1 MKLTDLGV
9 RALAP
14 PARGQKT
21 YWDDTI
27 KSFGCRVSQGGTKS
41 FVLQYGFDRRLIT
54 IGRFP
59 VICLA
64 DAREAARRI
73 LAEHTLG
80 RHRPRSIRWDEAL
93 APYLQACSEKN
104 RPSTVETYRWI
115 LNRHFPFKRTQLASL
130 TFEDIERQLAK
141 IATSGQRNHAL
152 TAVKAFLGWCQ
163 KPPRRYIAHNPC
175 EGMAPTKRKR
185 RKRLL
190 ADPELAA
197 IFKAAIEG
205 TDTFSHI
212 VALLVLM
219 GQRRTETAS
228 LRRSWCVL
236 EKHLITLPDHVTKNG
251 REHTFPYGDLVHGV
265 FERRHNLLGGD
276 LLFPP
281 YRSHVRGEP
290 VIVCGGWSKHKKLFD
305 ARCGVTNWT
314 LHDLRRT
321 FATRLAELGV
331 LPHVIE
337 RLLNHRMGAISNYT
351 GGILSDVAEVY
362 NLASY
367 LPEMR
372 AAVALWEDKL
382 TRLLALSDL
391 DASAIGP
398 QTMTQAGRSTG
409 IPLVE
414 SNLNAAR

>member
-9 RALAP
+9 RAFAP
-14 PARGQKT
+14 PAHGQKT

-27 KSFGCRVSQGGTKS
+27 KGFGCRVSQGGSKS
-41 FVLQYGFDRRLIT
+41 FVVRYGFDRRLIT
-54 IGRFP
+54 LTATSSLG
-59 VICLA
+59 LA
-64 DAREAARRI
+64 EAREEARRI

-80 RHRPRSIRWDEAL
+80 RHRPRSVRWDEAL
-93 APYLQACSEKN
+93 EPYLRYCTEKN
-104 RPSTVETYRWI
+104 RPSTVAAYRWI
-115 LNRHFPFKRTQLASL
+115 LNRHFPFKRTQLASI
-130 TFEDIERQLAK
+130 TFEEIERQLAK
-141 IATSGQRNHAL
+141 IEKSGQRNHSL
-152 TAVKAFLGWCQ
+152 TAVKAFLSWCQ
-163 KPPRRYIAHNPC
+163 KPPRRYIPHNPC

-228 LRRSWCVL
+228 LRRSWCDTERRLV
-236 EKHLITLPDHVTKNG
+236 TLPDHVTKNG
-251 REHTFPYGDLVHGV
+251 REHSFPYGDLVQRV
-265 FERRHNLLGGD
+265 LERQHNLTGD
-276 LLFPP
+276 DLFFPP
-281 YRSHVRGEP
+281 YRAHVRGEP
-290 VIVCGGWSKHKKLFD
+290 VIMCGGWSKHKKAFD
-305 ARCGVTNWT
+305 ERCGVANWT

-351 GGILSDVAEVY
+351 GGILTDVAEVY

-372 AAVALWEDKL
+372 QAIALWESKL
-382 TRLLALSDL
+382 TTLLNLS
-391 DASAIGP
+391 
-398 QTMTQAGRSTG
+398 QA
-409 IPLVE
+409 
-414 SNLNAAR
+414 A

>member
-9 RALAP
+9 RALGSP
-14 PARGQKT
+14 SHGQKT

-27 KSFGCRVSQGGTKS
+27 KGFGCRVSQGGSKS
-41 FVLQYGFDRRLIT
+41 FVVHYGFDRRLIT
-54 IGRFP
+54 LGRHP
-59 VICLA
+59 IISLA
-64 DAREAARRI
+64 DAREQARKL

-93 APYLQACSEKN
+93 EPYLRYCTEKN
-104 RPSTVETYRWI
+104 RPSTVAAYRWI
-115 LNRHFPFKRTQLASL
+115 LSRHFPFKRTQLAVI

-141 IATSGQRNHAL
+141 IEKTGQRNHSL

-163 KPPRRYIAHNPC
+163 KPPRRYIPHNPC
-175 EGMAPTKRKR
+175 EGMSPTKRKR

-197 IFKAAIEG
+197 IFRTAIEG

-228 LRRSWCVL
+228 LRRSWCDTQRR
-236 EKHLITLPDHVTKNG
+236 LITLPDHITKNG
-251 REHTFPYGDLVHGV
+251 REHTFPYGDLVHRLL
-265 FERRHNLLGGD
+265 ERQHNLLGGD
-276 LLFPP
+276 LFFPP
-281 YRSHVRGEP
+281 YRAHVRGEP
-290 VIVCGGWSKHKKLFD
+290 VIMCGGWSKHKRQFD
-305 ARCGVTNWT
+305 QLCGVTNWT

-321 FATRLAELGV
+321 FATRLAEMSV
-331 LPHVIE
+331 PPHVIE
-337 RLLNHRMGAISNYT
+337 RLLNHRMGAISNHT
-351 GGILSDVAEVY
+351 GGILTDVAEVY

-372 AAVALWEDKL
+372 QASSLWEDKL
-382 TRLLALSDL
+382 TALLHLS
-391 DASAIGP
+391 
-398 QTMTQAGRSTG
+398 QA
-409 IPLVE
+409 
-414 SNLNAAR
+414 A